1 MITSITLFLGTM
13 LFLNSRNETSKN
25 FISKIKS
32 SLLFLLLITFGFT
45 FRDYYFLVPI
55 FMVIYY
61 YLDRKIN
68 SARKAVFLPPI
79 LIAVIA
85 TIDGIFSISSRL
97 FQFQLFNIRLDLLDQ
112 LFIVADTKVTQGVS
126 GNSIIRNGIVWLD
139 VYQQF
144 VFPIKTFRPSL
155 YGLGIFVVVT
165 LTCLIFI
172 IPYVSRKYKGSPNAL
187 LFVALFTTLMIF
199 EPDLGSFVRHSFV
212 WLPVSL
218 LILAENESSATLAKK
233 SDS

>member
-1 MITSITLFLGTM
+1 
-13 LFLNSRNETSKN
+13 
-25 FISKIKS
+25 
-32 SLLFLLLITFGFT
+32 
-45 FRDYYFLVPI
+45 
-55 FMVIYY
+55 MVIYY